1 MTILESICDQVAKTV
16 ERKVMF
22 MTLPQREELR
32 KLLLNSFQ
40 PVCTEQA
47 TIKFSEPDALKNAE
61 QAQQI
66 LELLKSRRSAGAT
79 NVELAKLALK
89 YTSRLSELRQDPH
102 FYHISCER
110 VKGSRVTI
118 YRLNPT
124 EW

>member
-1 MTILESICDQVAKTV
+1 MTILESICDQVANTV

-47 TIKFSEPDALKNAE
+47 TLKFSEPDALKNAE
-61 QAQQI
+61 QAQRI

-79 NVELAKLALK
+79 NVELAAIALK
-89 YTSRLSELRQDPH
+89 YTSRTSELRQAPH
-102 FYHISCER
+102 NYKILCTRESGR
-110 VKGSRVTI
+110 ITR
-118 YRLNPT
+118 YRLSP
-124 EW
+124 EDW